1 MFGVKAFGRGT
12 GLMLAMLKRVTG
24 SDLLRDLSEFF
35 GAFGDMAIG
44 IRERAGRVNEL
55 MADRSTT
62 FLLVTSPR
70 RDAIDEAIFF
80 RRRLR
85 ESGMP
90 FGAAVVNRVHEGVHE
105 TANADDVA
113 DDLVALLGAKLGRRV
128 AHNFDDFRR
137 IGERDRANV
146 ERLARELRGDPL
158 LQVPL
163 LDDDVHDLGG
173 LATVARHLFAEE
185 AVPV

>member
-1 MFGVKAFGRGT
+1 
-12 GLMLAMLKRVTG
+12 
-24 SDLLRDLSEFF
+24 
-35 GAFGDMAIG
+35 
-44 IRERAGRVNEL
+44 
-55 MADRSTT
+55 MADPRTT

-90 FGAAVVNRVHEGVHE
+90 FGAAVVNRVHEGIHE
-105 TANADDVA
+105 TANGDDVV
-113 DDLVALLGAKLGRRV
+113 DDLVALLGTRLGRRV
-128 AHNFDDFRR
+128 AHNFSDYRR

-146 ERLARELRGDPL
+146 ERLRSELRGDPL
-158 LQVPL
+158 IQVPL
-163 LDDDVHDLGG
+163 LDDDVHDVAG
-173 LATVARHLFAEE
+173 LTAVAGHLFAGE